1 MAKSKVGGSRAYI
14 RGRIGADVYSV
25 GKDGKGARQQ
35 VVRSLAEQV
44 SNPRTE
50 SQMFGRMIMS
60 TTMQAVA
67 ALSQIIDH
75 SFDSVPNGQPSI
87 SEFIRRNYALIKADA
102 NAHPASGQVFNL
114 NKYQQKGILKGRYV
128 VSAGSAVMPAA
139 AYNGGNGITISLTA
153 ATLTVGG
160 LKAALGLSASGY
172 LTAVIIEESAGLKY
186 FRAHLSTTLADATEI
201 TSANVGS
208 LFTTEGNV
216 VPVASLDD
224 NKIKLEV
231 SVSDIDCAFGL
242 IVSDQIDGA
251 WVHNNCVLAG
261 ALNGAQPSDVA
272 LPTYPT
278 GAAQFLNG
286 GDL

>member
-60 TTMQAVA
+60 TTMQAVS

-75 SFDSVPNGQPSI
+75 SFDNVPSGQPSI

-102 NAHPASGQVFNL
+102 VAHPASGQTFDL
-114 NKYQQKGILKGRYV
+114 NKYQQKGVRKGRYV
-128 VSAGSAVMPAA
+128 VSAGSAHLPSAVV
-139 AYNGGNGITISLTA
+139 NGGTTLQIRLATA
-153 ATLTVGG
+153 GLTVGG
-160 LKAALGLSASGY
+160 LKTALGLSATGY
-172 LTAVIIEESAGLKY
+172 ITGLWIEADSIVK
-186 FRAHLSTTLADATEI
+186 FIRVSVDTTLADDTAI
-201 TSANVGS
+201 TS
-208 LFTTEGNV
+208 GN
-216 VPVASLDD
+216 VASLFSVTGNVIPTISLDD
-224 NKIKLEV
+224 TTIEFTPGV
-231 SVSDIDCAFGL
+231 TDIDCAYGA
-242 IVSDQIDGA
+242 IVSDQINGA
-251 WVHNNCVLAG
+251 WIHNNCSLAG
-261 ALNGAQPSDVA
+261 AMNGLQPSNVA